1 MMLIALFD
9 SRIRHLQDLQVARH
23 PSHQGK
29 PYLLHVLRVL
39 RFEAISQP
47 YQDRFPSTSRKEK
60 QKQDGLEP
68 QCSSQYPLLFLLRL
82 SYVMCYL
89 LSCISVSLAFVHHRL
104 HTRVLKSPLKMYIY
118 TRSVDIDI
126 SSGYVNRKFPAV
138 TSRTLVVLTLMG
150 FFVFAMVSKKGKRF
164 CS

>member
-1 MMLIALFD
+1 M
-9 SRIRHLQDLQVARH
+9 QDVQVTGYGID
-23 PSHQGK
+23 QGK
-29 PYLLHVLRVL
+29 PYLLHVLRIL
-39 RFEAISQP
+39 RFEAIRQP

-60 QKQDGLEP
+60 QKQDGLEF
-68 QCSSQYPLLFLLRL
+68 QRSSQYYPLLFLLRL

-104 HTRVLKSPLKMYIY
+104 HTRVLKNPLKMYIY

-126 SSGYVNRKFPAV
+126 SSGYVNRKSPVV